1 MKNEYLNIYNNL
13 IKLTRN
19 KLLFEKITSED
30 SFSHRLMV
38 FLFHFAFFLQVY
50 KKNNTK
56 KYLQKIYDFNFKQLE
71 LSVREIGYGD
81 STINKKM
88 KQYINIFYSI
98 INKVENWEKINNDQK
113 CKIFSEFIEV
123 GSEAV
128 FFVNYFEKYRI
139 FLTNNTLNHFTKDVI
154 SFKF

>member
-38 FLFHFAFFLQVY
+38 FLFHFAFFLKVY

-81 STINKKM
+81 SIINKKM

-113 CKIFSEFIEV
+113 RKIFSEFIGV

-128 FFVNYFEKYRI
+128 FFVNYFEKYRT
-139 FLTNNTLNHFTKDVI
+139 FLKNNTLNHFTKDVI

>member
-1 MKNEYLNIYNNL
+1 MKTEYLNIYNNL

-19 KLLFEKITSED
+19 KLLFEKITTED

-38 FLFHFAFFLQVY
+38 FLFHFAFFLKVY

-56 KYLQKIYDFNFKQLE
+56 KYIQKIYDFNFKQLE

-81 STINKKM
+81 SIINKKM

-139 FLTNNTLNHFTKDVI
+139 FLKNNTLNHFTKDVI

>member
-19 KLLFEKITSED
+19 KLLFEKITTED

-38 FLFHFAFFLQVY
+38 FLFHFAFFLKVY
-50 KKNNTK
+50 KINNTK

-71 LSVREIGYGD
+71 LSIREIGYGD

-113 CKIFSEFIEV
+113 CKIISEFIEV
-123 GSEAV
+123 GPEAV

>member
-19 KLLFEKITSED
+19 KLLFEKITTED

-38 FLFHFAFFLQVY
+38 FLFHFAFFLKVY

-98 INKVENWEKINNDQK
+98 INKVENWEKINNAEK
-113 CKIFSEFIEV
+113 CRIFSDFIGV
-123 GSEAV
+123 GSETV

-139 FLTNNTLNHFTKDVI
+139 FLINNTLNYFTKDVI

>member
-19 KLLFEKITSED
+19 KKLFEKITNED

-38 FLFHFAFFLQVY
+38 FLFHFAFFLKVY

-88 KQYINIFYSI
+88 KQYVNIFYSI

-113 CKIFSEFIEV
+113 CKIFSEFIDV

>member
-38 FLFHFAFFLQVY
+38 FLFHFAFFLKVY

-98 INKVENWEKINNDQK
+98 INKVENWEKINNTEK
-113 CKIFSEFIEV
+113 CRIFSDFIDV
-123 GSEAV
+123 GSEAI

>member
-19 KLLFEKITSED
+19 KLLFEKITKED
-30 SFSHRLMV
+30 SFSQRLMI
-38 FLFHFAFFLQVY
+38 FLFHFAFFLKIY
-50 KKNNTK
+50 KKDNTK

-81 STINKKM
+81 SIINKKM
-88 KQYINIFYSI
+88 KQYVNIFYSI
-98 INKVENWEKINNDQK
+98 IDKVENWEKVNNAEK

-123 GSEAV
+123 HKEAV
-128 FFVNYFEKYRI
+128 FFVNYFEKYRL
-139 FLTNNTLNHFTKDVI
+139 FLLNNALNHFRKDVI

>member
-19 KLLFEKITSED
+19 KLLFEKITSKD

-38 FLFHFAFFLQVY
+38 FLFHFAFFLKVY

-81 STINKKM
+81 SIINKKM

-113 CKIFSEFIEV
+113 CKIFSEFIDV
-123 GSEAV
+123 DAEAV

>member
-38 FLFHFAFFLQVY
+38 FLFHFAFFLKVY

-71 LSVREIGYGD
+71 LSIREIGYGD

-98 INKVENWEKINNDQK
+98 INNVENWENINNDQK

>member
-38 FLFHFAFFLQVY
+38 FLFHFAFFLKVY

-81 STINKKM
+81 SIINKKM

-113 CKIFSEFIEV
+113 CEIFSEFIGV
-123 GSEAV
+123 GSGAV

-139 FLTNNTLNHFTKDVI
+139 FLANNTLNHFTKDVI

>member
-19 KLLFEKITSED
+19 KLLFEKITNKD

-38 FLFHFAFFLQVY
+38 FLFHFAFFLKIY
-50 KKNNTK
+50 KKDNTK
-56 KYLQKIYDFNFKQLE
+56 KYLQKIYDFNFRQLE

-88 KQYINIFYSI
+88 KQYVNIFYSI
-98 INKVENWEKINNDQK
+98 IDKVENWEKFNNDQK
-113 CKIFSEFIEV
+113 CKIFSEFIGIDE
-123 GSEAV
+123 EAV
-128 FFVNYFEKYRI
+128 FLVNYFEKYRI
-139 FLTNNTLNHFTKDVI
+139 FLKNNTLNQFTKDVI

>member
-38 FLFHFAFFLQVY
+38 FLFHFAFFLKVY

-56 KYLQKIYDFNFKQLE
+56 KLKFFQNLSMWAQKLFF
-71 LSVREIGYGD
+71 LSI
-81 STINKKM
+81 TLK
-88 KQYINIFYSI
+88 NI
-98 INKVENWEKINNDQK
+98 E
-113 CKIFSEFIEV
+113 
-123 GSEAV
+123 
-128 FFVNYFEKYRI
+128 YF
-139 FLTNNTLNHFTKDVI
+139 
-154 SFKF
+154 

>member
-1 MKNEYLNIYNNL
+1 MENEYLNIYNNL

-38 FLFHFAFFLQVY
+38 FLFHFAFFLKVY

-81 STINKKM
+81 SIINKKM

-113 CKIFSEFIEV
+113 CKIISEFIEV
-123 GSEAV
+123 GPEAV

>member
-38 FLFHFAFFLQVY
+38 FLFHFAFFLKIY
-50 KKNNTK
+50 KKDNTK
-56 KYLQKIYDFNFKQLE
+56 KYLQKIYDYNFRQLE

-113 CKIFSEFIEV
+113 CKIISEFIEV
-123 GSEAV
+123 GPEAV

-139 FLTNNTLNHFTKDVI
+139 FLTNNTLNHFTKDVL

>member
-38 FLFHFAFFLQVY
+38 FLFHFAFFLKVY
-50 KKNNTK
+50 KINNTK
-56 KYLQKIYDFNFKQLE
+56 KYLQKVYDFNFKQLE

-98 INKVENWEKINNDQK
+98 INKVENWENMNNDQK

>member
-38 FLFHFAFFLQVY
+38 FLFHFAFFLKVY

-81 STINKKM
+81 SIINKKM

-113 CKIFSEFIEV
+113 CNIISEFIEV

>member
-19 KLLFEKITSED
+19 KLLFEKITTED

-38 FLFHFAFFLQVY
+38 FLFHFAFFLKVY
-50 KKNNTK
+50 KNNNTK
-56 KYLQKIYDFNFKQLE
+56 KYIQNIYDFNFKQLE
-71 LSVREIGYGD
+71 LSVRELGYGD

-88 KQYINIFYSI
+88 KNYINIFYSI
-98 INKVENWEKINNDQK
+98 INKVDNWEKINNTEK
-113 CKIFSEFIEV
+113 CRIFSDFIDV

-139 FLTNNTLNHFTKDVI
+139 FLINNTLNHFTKDVI

>member
-38 FLFHFAFFLQVY
+38 FLFHFAFFLKIY
-50 KKNNTK
+50 KRDNTK
-56 KYLQKIYDFNFKQLE
+56 KHLQKIYDFNFRQLE

-98 INKVENWEKINNDQK
+98 INNVENWEKINNDQK
-113 CKIFSEFIEV
+113 CKIFSEFIGV
-123 GSEAV
+123 GSGSV

-139 FLTNNTLNHFTKDVI
+139 FLVNNTLNHFTKDVL

>member
-19 KLLFEKITSED
+19 KLLFEKITTED

-38 FLFHFAFFLQVY
+38 FLFHFAFFLKVY

-56 KYLQKIYDFNFKQLE
+56 KHLQKIYDFNFKQLE

-98 INKVENWEKINNDQK
+98 INKVEYWEKINNTEK
-113 CKIFSEFIEV
+113 CRIFSDFIGV
-123 GSEAV
+123 GSETV

-139 FLTNNTLNHFTKDVI
+139 FLKNNTLNHFTKDVI

>member
-19 KLLFEKITSED
+19 KLLFEKITNED

-38 FLFHFAFFLQVY
+38 FLFHFAFFLKIY
-50 KKNNTK
+50 KNNNTK

-113 CKIFSEFIEV
+113 CKIFSKFIDV

-139 FLTNNTLNHFTKDVI
+139 FLVNNTLNHFTKDVI

>member
-38 FLFHFAFFLQVY
+38 FLFHFAFFLKVY

-71 LSVREIGYGD
+71 LSIREIGYGD
-81 STINKKM
+81 SIINKKM

-98 INKVENWEKINNDQK
+98 INKVENWEKINNGQK

-123 GSEAV
+123 GSEGV

-139 FLTNNTLNHFTKDVI
+139 FLSNNTLNHFTKDVI

>member
-38 FLFHFAFFLQVY
+38 FLFHFAFFLKIY
-50 KKNNTK
+50 KKNNNK

-71 LSVREIGYGD
+71 LSIREIGYGD

-98 INKVENWEKINNDQK
+98 INKVENWENINNDQK
-113 CKIFSEFIEV
+113 CVIFSEFIGV
-123 GSEAV
+123 TSEAD

>member
-19 KLLFEKITSED
+19 KLLFEKITTED

-38 FLFHFAFFLQVY
+38 FLFHFAFFLKVY

-56 KYLQKIYDFNFKQLE
+56 KHLQKIYDFNFKQLE

-113 CKIFSEFIEV
+113 CIIFSEFIVV
-123 GSEAV
+123 GSGAV
-128 FFVNYFEKYRI
+128 FFCQ
-139 FLTNNTLNHFTKDVI
+139 LL
-154 SFKF
+154 

>member
-38 FLFHFAFFLQVY
+38 FLFHFAFFLKVY

-71 LSVREIGYGD
+71 LSIREIGYGD

-113 CKIFSEFIEV
+113 CKIFSKFIDV

-139 FLTNNTLNHFTKDVI
+139 FLANNTLNHFTKDVI

>member
-13 IKLTRN
+13 IRLTRN
-19 KLLFEKITSED
+19 KFLFEKITSKD

-38 FLFHFAFFLQVY
+38 FLFHFAFFLKIY

-56 KYLQKIYDFNFKQLE
+56 KYLQEIYDFNFKQLE
-71 LSVREIGYGD
+71 LSIREIGYGD

-98 INKVENWEKINNDQK
+98 INKVENWEKINYDQK
-113 CKIFSEFIEV
+113 CKIISEFIEV
-123 GSEAV
+123 GPEAV

-139 FLTNNTLNHFTKDVI
+139 FLTNNTLNHFTKDVL

>member
-38 FLFHFAFFLQVY
+38 FLFHFAFFLKVY

-71 LSVREIGYGD
+71 LSVRE
-81 STINKKM
+81 M

-98 INKVENWEKINNDQK
+98 INKVENWENINNDQK

>member
-1 MKNEYLNIYNNL
+1 MQNEYLNIYNNL

-19 KLLFEKITSED
+19 KLLFEKIASED

-38 FLFHFAFFLQVY
+38 FLFHFAFFLKVY

-98 INKVENWEKINNDQK
+98 INKVEKWEKIKNDQK
-113 CKIFSEFIEV
+113 CKIFSEFIDV

-139 FLTNNTLNHFTKDVI
+139 FLEKNTLNHFTKDVI

>member
-1 MKNEYLNIYNNL
+1 MNNNLLNIYNNL

-38 FLFHFAFFLQVY
+38 FLFHFAFFLKVY

-81 STINKKM
+81 SIINKKM

-123 GSEAV
+123 GPEAV

-139 FLTNNTLNHFTKDVI
+139 FLVNNTLNHFTKDVI